1 MLFLKQGSHMRRT
14 ILIAVLIIVACIFC
28 FLFPIFHSSAA
39 PNYRKSIIPNEFII
53 YVGSEDSQTE
63 YTVESGGVVS
73 VMVNEEPLVIILP
86 YELSMTDHWWPEK
99 SNKVLVLSSSLFK
112 GSSQFTGTEG
122 GSPWMQKIVIS
133 TEGLDGII
141 TLYTIGHLG
150 NRIEIKL
157 EIQPLLK
164 NNP

>member
-1 MLFLKQGSHMRRT
+1 M
-14 ILIAVLIIVACIFC
+14 
-28 FLFPIFHSSAA
+28 
-39 PNYRKSIIPNEFII
+39 
-53 YVGSEDSQTE
+53 GSEDSQTE

-157 EIQPLLK
+157 EIQPLIK